1 MINVVMIDDHKL
13 VRAGIANL
21 IEANT
26 EIKVVEQFDAP
37 DELISL
43 DKDLCYDVA
52 IVDISMPGIGGIKA
66 TQILAEKNRKVIMLS
81 MHQTTFHVAAAMK
94 VGAKGF
100 VGKSSPIEDLYSAIH
115 VVYQGGIWIPHEISK
130 AIILDLIKHS
140 EASSQF
146 SPRQIEVL
154 KLTMSGLK
162 SKEIAYELGVSTKTI
177 ETYKHQIMEKAG
189 VNDITALVKWSILNG
204 FTGF

>member
-1 MINVVMIDDHKL
+1 MINIIMVDDHKL

-26 EIKVVEQFDAP
+26 EIKVIYQFDNP

-43 DKDLCYDVA
+43 DKELCYDVA
-52 IVDISMPGIGGIKA
+52 IIDISMPGIGGIKA
-66 TQILAEKNRKVIMLS
+66 TQILAEKNRKIIMLS
-81 MHQTTFHVAAAMK
+81 MHQTTSHVAAAMK

-100 VGKSSPIEDLYSAIH
+100 VGKASPIEDLYSAIH

-130 AIILDLIKHS
+130 AIILDLIKNS
-140 EASSQF
+140 EVSSQL

-154 KLTMSGLK
+154 KLTTSGLK

-177 ETYKHQIMEKAG
+177 ETYKHQIMEKVG
-189 VNDITALVKWSILNG
+189 VTDITALVKWSILNG
-204 FTGF
+204 FTDF